1 MNRDMLTFY
10 FCRFAINFNFLYFNK
25 NLSFSFILHSM
36 KNKLPILVAILLF
49 LSISNAN
56 AQYSDVQEG
65 QFGFTLGAAHYF
77 GDLNTRAAI
86 NRPKIAV
93 GGFFRKQFGNY
104 TGLRISAHYLQLGY
118 SDIYS
123 KNDYQKRRNLSFN
136 TNVWEIALQGDFNFF
151 KYIPDDPDHLF
162 TPYVTLGVG
171 VFSYDP
177 YAYYQGQKYFL
188 RPLNTEGQTFYQN
201 RKAYGTMSI
210 CFPIGIGIKYS
221 INQNLNFSFEIAHRF
236 TTTDYLDD
244 VSTTYIGVDKF
255 PSPAGAP
262 SIASILQ
269 DRSFQTGEPIGVEG
283 RQRGFSKQKDQYLI
297 AEVGLSFNL
306 TSYKCPPVK
315 H

>member
-1 MNRDMLTFY
+1 
-10 FCRFAINFNFLYFNK
+10 
-25 NLSFSFILHSM
+25 M
-36 KNKLPILVAILLF
+36 KNKVPILIIILFTLG
-49 LSISNAN
+49 INNAS

-77 GDLNTRAAI
+77 GDLNNRAAI

-104 TGLRISAHYLQLGY
+104 TGLRVSAHYLQLGY
-118 SDIYS
+118 SDVYS

-151 KYIPDDPDHLF
+151 KFIPDDPDHLF

-177 YAYYQGQKYFL
+177 YAYYQGQKIFL

-201 RKAYGTMSI
+201 RKAYGTMAI
-210 CFPIGIGIKYS
+210 CFPIGIGFKYS
-221 INQNLNFSFEIAHRF
+221 INRDLNFSAEIVHRF

-255 PSPAGAP
+255 PSVTGAP
-262 SIASILQ
+262 SIASIMQ
-269 DRSFQTGEPIGVEG
+269 DRSFETGEPIGVEG
-283 RQRGFSKQKDQYLI
+283 RQRGFSKQKDQYII
-297 AEVGLSFNL
+297 AEIGLSFNL
-306 TSYKCPPVK
+306 TSYKCPPVNR
-315 H
+315 